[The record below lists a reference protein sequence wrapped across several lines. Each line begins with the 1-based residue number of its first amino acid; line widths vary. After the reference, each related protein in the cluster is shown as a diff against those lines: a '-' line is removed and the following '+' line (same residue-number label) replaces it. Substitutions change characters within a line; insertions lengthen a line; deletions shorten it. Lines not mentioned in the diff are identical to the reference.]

1 MKIDRDGYPFIAIGG
16 LPAAIAAAR
25 GRWRLA
31 VGLGVTAAAL
41 GAFFRDP
48 DRSPDRR
55 AFEDDVVLSPADG
68 KVMYCGPGQP
78 EVAPHGDWLQVSI
91 FLSVADVH
99 INRAPYGGTVTDV
112 SYRPGRFHAAFKA
125 ESAHHNERSEITV
138 VRRVDGG
145 ERTVVF
151 RQVVGVLAR
160 RVVTRVAVGDE
171 VSTGER
177 IGLMKFGSRMDVFL
191 PTDAELR
198 VSEGDRVSAGETVIA
213 RFPAVVAAP
222 TGSSGAG
229 VGSAAS
235 AVSPPAGS

>member
-1 MKIDRDGYPFIAIGG
+1 MKIDRDGLPFIAIGAV
-16 LPAAIAAAR
+16 PAAVAALS
-25 GRWRLA
+25 GRRRLA
-31 VGLGVTAAAL
+31 VGLAATAVAL

-55 AFEDDVVLSPADG
+55 TFEDDVVLSPADG
-68 KVMYCGPGQP
+68 KVMYAGPGQVD
-78 EVAPHGDWLQVSI
+78 VAPAGEWLQVSI

-138 VRRVDGG
+138 TRTVDG
-145 ERTVVF
+145 EDRTVIF

-160 RVVTRVAVGDE
+160 RVVTRVGVGDE
-171 VSTGER
+171 VITGQR

-191 PTDAELR
+191 PTTARLSVD
-198 VSEGDRVSAGETVIA
+198 VGSRVSAGETIIA
-213 RFPAVVAAP
+213 RFPSLAPAPVAR
-222 TGSSGAG
+222 T
-229 VGSAAS
+229 
-235 AVSPPAGS
+235 